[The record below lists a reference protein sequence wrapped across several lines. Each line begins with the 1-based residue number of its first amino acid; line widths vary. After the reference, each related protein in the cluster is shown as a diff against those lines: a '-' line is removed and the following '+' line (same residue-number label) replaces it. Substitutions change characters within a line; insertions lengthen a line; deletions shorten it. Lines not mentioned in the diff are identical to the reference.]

1 LGEFSR
7 ELRRVVSAIGDAAEY
22 LGKIYGRDDRTAG
35 DCLDHNVAAGLV
47 SKMGEKRRGVE
58 YRRQLLGVL
67 ACGFCAPLGEQF
79 VHHRPSREIMEQPAT
94 LLGHDAIWA

>member
-1 LGEFSR
+1 MGEISR
-7 ELRRVVSAIGDAAEY
+7 ELRRVASPIGDAAEY
-22 LGKIYGRDDRTAG
+22 LGKIDGRDHRTAG
-35 DCLDHNVAAGLV
+35 DCLGNNVGARLV

-67 ACGFCAPLGEQF
+67 ALDFCAPLGKQL
-79 VHHRPSREIMEQPAT
+79 VHHRPSGEPTEQSAT

>member
-7 ELRRVVSAIGDAAEY
+7 ELRRVDSPIGGAAEY
-22 LGKIYGRDDRTAG
+22 LGKIDSRDDRTTG
-35 DCLDHNVAAGLV
+35 DCLGYKVSARLV

-58 YRRQLLGVL
+58 YGRQLLGVL

-79 VHHRPSREIMEQPAT
+79 IHHRPSREATEQSAT
-94 LLGHDAIWA
+94 LLGHGAIWA